1 MVKKNIL
8 IIGSSGGIGKAFI
21 NFYKKQDVNNKIIG
35 LSRIDKK
42 DTESLDAHYL
52 IDLENEQSI
61 ENAANEAK
69 TYGPY
74 QLIIVATGALHG
86 DDFFPEKSYKQ
97 ISAKNLK
104 KVFNINTFGPAL
116 IGKYFIPL
124 LDNKNPSV
132 LSFLSA
138 RVGSISDN
146 KLGGWHAYRAS
157 KAALNMLIKNFS
169 IELNRTNKLAKVIGL
184 HPGTVDTRLSKP
196 FQRNVP
202 ENKLFTPKFSAA
214 SMASVISNLDDNES
228 GSIFAFDGSKIN
240 S

>member
-1 MVKKNIL
+1 MTNKNIL

-21 NFYKKQDVNNKIIG
+21 DVYKKQDINNKIVG
-35 LSRIDKK
+35 LSRLDKE
-42 DTESLDAHYL
+42 DQEFLDAHFF
-52 IDLENEQSI
+52 IDLEDEQLI

-86 DDFFPEKSYKQ
+86 DDFSPEKSYKQ

-124 LDNKNPSV
+124 LDNQNPSV

-202 ENKLFTPKFSAA
+202 ENKLFTPEFAA
-214 SMASVISNLDDNES
+214 SSMASVISNLHDNES
-228 GSIFAFDGSKIN
+228 GSIFAFDGSKID

>member
-1 MVKKNIL
+1 MINKNIL

-21 NFYKKQDVNNKIIG
+21 NLYKKHDINNKIVG
-35 LSRIDKK
+35 LSRLDKE
-42 DTESLDAHYL
+42 DQEFLDAHFY
-52 IDLENEQSI
+52 IDLEDEQSI

-86 DDFFPEKSYKQ
+86 DDFSPEKSYKQ

-104 KVFNINTFGPAL
+104 KVFNINTIGPAL
-116 IGKYFIPL
+116 VGKCFIPL
-124 LDNKNPSV
+124 LDNQNPSV

-202 ENKLFTPKFSAA
+202 ENKLFTPEFSVV
-214 SMASVISNLDDNES
+214 SMASVISNLDNNES
-228 GSIFAFDGSKIN
+228 GSIFAFDGSKID

>member
-1 MVKKNIL
+1 MTSKNIL

-21 NFYKKQDVNNKIIG
+21 NFYKKQDINNKILG
-35 LSRIDKK
+35 LSRLDKE
-42 DTESLDAHYL
+42 DQEFLDAHFF
-52 IDLENEQSI
+52 IDLEDEQSI
-61 ENAANEAK
+61 KNAANEVK

-86 DDFFPEKSYKQ
+86 DDFSPEKSYKQ

-104 KVFNINTFGPAL
+104 KVFNINTIGPAL
-116 IGKYFIPL
+116 VGRYFIPL
-124 LDNKNPSV
+124 LDNQNPSV

-184 HPGTVDTRLSKP
+184 HPGTVNTQLSKP
-196 FQRNVP
+196 FQRNVS
-202 ENKLFTPKFSAA
+202 ENKLFTPEFAA
-214 SMASVISNLDDNES
+214 SSMASVINNLHDSQS
-228 GSIFAFDGSKIN
+228 GSIFAFDGSKID